1 MNDILDF
8 FLFKN
13 IVNLIM
19 IVIYIKMSITQDQI
33 KKIAKNLC
41 KLPWEDIK
49 LAGDVNKILSYVE
62 MLNEVDTTWV
72 EPTINVVSKKST
84 LRKDMIIKN
93 EASAE
98 SLLKCSSQKIIANQI
113 AIWNIMK

>member
-1 MNDILDF
+1 MT
-8 FLFKN
+8 
-13 IVNLIM
+13 
-19 IVIYIKMSITQDQI
+19 ITQDQI

-49 LAGDVNKILSYVE
+49 LAADVNEILSYVD
-62 MLNEVDTTWV
+62 MLNEVDTTGV
-72 EPTINVVSKKST
+72 EPTINVVSKKSI
-84 LRKDMIIKN
+84 LRKDEIIQK
-93 EASAE
+93 EATAE